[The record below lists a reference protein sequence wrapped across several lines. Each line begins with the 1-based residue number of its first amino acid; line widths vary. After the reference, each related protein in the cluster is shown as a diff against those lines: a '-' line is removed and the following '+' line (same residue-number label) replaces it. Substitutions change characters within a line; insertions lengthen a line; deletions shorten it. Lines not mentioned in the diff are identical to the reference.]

1 MRLRPS
7 VPSWL
12 LALTLLRLV
21 VAAAVPL
28 SPDEAYYRIWS
39 LALAPGY
46 LDHPPMVALW
56 IRAGIAI
63 AGDSALGVRLLAPF
77 AAVAGSLL
85 LIDAVDRLAPGRG
98 EVAALLLNATLLFG
112 AGSVLMTP
120 DTPLLLF
127 WTAAFWALVRL
138 EQGWDRRWWVAA
150 GAATGL
156 ALVSKYTGFLLFP
169 AILLWVLAVR
179 PRELR
184 RWQPWAAVALAFL
197 VFAPVLAWN
206 QAHGWASFAKQG
218 GRLFEFDPLRAAQF
232 LGELAAGQIG
242 LATPLVALL
251 LVRGQVQAWRS
262 RAMLPLALTLV
273 PAAVFI
279 VHALGDRVQGNWP
292 AVIYPAAALAAAL
305 NPIPARRLAQA
316 VGLGMAITL
325 LAYVQAATGLLPIP
339 PRLDPAA
346 RQLRGWQAMANALP
360 HAPFIAAD
368 NYGVASELALYRPP
382 FDSGPVFG
390 AEPRWS
396 LFALPRAVP
405 AGTGLLLAAD
415 KPDPALWR
423 AVQPLGE
430 VDRTDRGVV
439 VARYQLYRVTATQP
453 LTRLT
458 PP

>member
-56 IRAGIAI
+56 IRAGIDI

-98 EVAALLLNATLLFG
+98 EAAALLLNATLLFG
-112 AGSVLMTP
+112 AGSVIMTP

-127 WTAAFWALVRL
+127 WTACLWALVRL
-138 EQGWDRRWWVAA
+138 EQGWDRRWWLAA

-156 ALVSKYTGFLLFP
+156 ALVSKYTAFLLFP
-169 AILLWVLAVR
+169 AILIWVLAVR

-184 RWQPWAAVALAFL
+184 RWQPWASVALALL
-197 VFAPVLAWN
+197 VFAPVIAWN
-206 QAHGWASFAKQG
+206 AAHGWASFAKQG
-218 GRLFEFDPLRAAQF
+218 GRLFDMQPLRAAQF

-251 LVRGQVQAWRS
+251 LIRGQVQAWRA

-279 VHALGDRVQGNWP
+279 IHALGDRVQGNWP

-305 NPIPARRLAQA
+305 NPIPPRRLAQA
-316 VGLGMAITL
+316 IGLGMGITL

-346 RQLRGWQAMANALP
+346 RQLRGWEAMANALP
-360 HAPFIAAD
+360 QAAFIAAD
-368 NYGVASELALYRPP
+368 NYGVAAELALYRPP
-382 FDSGPVFG
+382 LDRGPVFG

-405 AGTGLLLAAD
+405 SGTGLLLAAD